1 MAPWFN
7 STQELSGS
15 HAHTILIQNYVI
27 GFHLNF
33 PQSLPIGPMVY
44 VFLAQH
50 SSSCNQFSPIMWPC
64 TWWALAHT
72 SWMKMLREI
81 LLCTIP
87 VLPLSHCLQIS
98 VKIKKKKKI
107 HKCHNTII
115 QPPHSDPEC
124 CWKEHHVQ
132 PCKYKSLQETRR
144 ALKLPYSNMCG
155 TSSNQNH

>member
-98 VKIKKKKKI
+98 VKIKKKKKST
-107 HKCHNTII
+107 NAII
-115 QPPHSDPEC
+115 PLF
-124 CWKEHHVQ
+124 
-132 PCKYKSLQETRR
+132 SLPTVILNAAERSIMCSR
-144 ALKLPYSNMCG
+144 ASIKACRKPGEL
-155 TSSNQNH
+155 